1 MDLVENINALK
12 NLLRQEIK
20 ELKKKADKQKMLS
33 ASQNIFSQVEALA
46 EFKSAKTILA
56 YWSLP
61 DEVQTH
67 EFVMKWYREKQI
79 LLPLVAGDELEIR
92 EFFGMEC
99 MEVGSSFGILEP
111 KKGKVLNNI
120 NIDLVIVPGVAFDL
134 QGNRLGRGKG
144 YYDKLLKN
152 KDTLKVGVCFNFQL
166 VDKVPVDG
174 FDIPMD
180 VVIQSL

>member
-1 MDLVENINALK
+1 MSK
-12 NLLRQEIK
+12 QLLRQEIR
-20 ELKKKADKQKMLS
+20 ELKKKADKQRMLS
-33 ASQNIFSQVEALA
+33 ASQKIFHQVEELT

-67 EFVMKWYREKQI
+67 DFVMKWYREKQI
-79 LLPLVAGDELEIR
+79 LLPIVAGEMLEIR
-92 EFFGMEC
+92 EFSGMEC
-99 MEVGSSFGILEP
+99 MEPGSSFGILEP
-111 KKGKVLNNI
+111 KKGKAVNNI

-152 KDTLKVGVCFNFQL
+152 KDTYKVGVCFDFQL
-166 VDKVPVDG
+166 VDKVPVDS
-174 FDIPMD
+174 FDISMNI
-180 VVIQSL
+180 VVQSI